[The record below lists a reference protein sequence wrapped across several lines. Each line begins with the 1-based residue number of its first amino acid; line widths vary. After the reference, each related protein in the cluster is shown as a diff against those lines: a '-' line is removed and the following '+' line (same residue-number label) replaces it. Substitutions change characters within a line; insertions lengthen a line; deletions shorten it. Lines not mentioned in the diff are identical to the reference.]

1 MPSEKNSKSFS
12 KDISCYVKFKYFARL
27 SILFNEFTFMYFAEE
42 GKIAFDKN
50 ERNQK
55 NLSFKRAQYMLYDL
69 KYVTFNAINRHR
81 LILHC
86 KNKIH

>member
-1 MPSEKNSKSFS
+1 
-12 KDISCYVKFKYFARL
+12 
-27 SILFNEFTFMYFAEE
+27 MYFAEE

-69 KYVTFNAINRHR
+69 KYVTFNAINRYL

-86 KNKIH
+86 KSKIHNGYS

>member
-1 MPSEKNSKSFS
+1 
-12 KDISCYVKFKYFARL
+12 
-27 SILFNEFTFMYFAEE
+27 MYFTEE

-69 KYVTFNAINRHR
+69 KYVTFDGNKMYSKFYTAKIKSTMVNSLCELIKTR
-81 LILHC
+81 LNLH
-86 KNKIH
+86 